1 MSAASPKSWKTPH
14 DEVVHLRDLLE
25 RANTAYYC
33 DADPFMADSEYDG
46 LLQRLADLEAAH
58 PELADATSPTKR
70 VGGAAIDGF
79 TSVRHARPMQS
90 IDNTYDL
97 DGLRAWAARCEKS
110 LGRSSPL
117 VADPKVDGVAISLRY
132 ENGVLV
138 QAATRG
144 DGSVGDD
151 VTSNIRAV
159 RAVPLR
165 LCTTAR
171 GSAARSTVPKVPEV
185 LEVRGEIYMPLAEFA
200 RINAERA
207 ARNEPE
213 LANARNAT
221 AGTLK
226 SLDPAV
232 TAARRLSF
240 VAHGRGEQRGGEAF
254 TSFSAFIAALR
265 AWGVPTNRES
275 RACTGLQD
283 AEDAINAFERRRE
296 TLPYAVDGMV
306 VRVDS
311 FADQEALG
319 STEKCPR
326 WIIAFK
332 YQAERATTRLL
343 RVDWQVGK
351 GGTIT
356 PRAAMEPVWIA
367 GSTVRHATLHNIEEI
382 TRKDIRMGDLVEVEK
397 AGEVIPQVIAPVVS
411 ARTGSER
418 PIQAP
423 THCPSC
429 GSMVER
435 EGPKVFCVNPACP
448 AQFRERVKW
457 FVARDQMAIDGL
469 GERLIDQ
476 LIDAGIVRGFAD
488 LFRLDPSAVAAL
500 TSEAQLASGKK
511 SQRKVGDKTAR
522 AIVAMAEE
530 AKGRGLAR
538 LLGSMGIRLLGT
550 TAAKTL
556 ARAYPDLAA
565 LQAASAADLEAL
577 PDIGE
582 RTAEI
587 FVQSFNSPLLRTAF
601 DDLAAA
607 GVDLASREFASA
619 EAGADGSAGGGSLR
633 GKTVVLTG
641 TLVGHD
647 RRTLT
652 ETLEARGAKVTGS
665 VSRKT
670 DVLIAGNEAGSKL
683 DKARELGVEVWDE
696 ARLHRELAE

>member
-1 MSAASPKSWKTPH
+1 MSAASSQSWNNPQ
-14 DEVVHLRDLLE
+14 DEVAHLRDLLE

-33 DADPFMADSEYDG
+33 DADPFMADSEYDQ

-58 PELADATSPTKR
+58 PELADVSSPTRR

-79 TSVRHARPMQS
+79 SSVRHARPMQS

-97 DGLRAWAARCEKS
+97 DGLRAWAARCEKF
-110 LGRSSPL
+110 LGRASSL
-117 VADPKVDGVAISLRY
+117 LADPKVDGVAISLRY
-132 ENGVLV
+132 ESGVLV

-144 DGSVGDD
+144 DGAVGDD

-165 LCTTAR
+165 LRTTAQ
-171 GSAARSTVPKVPEV
+171 GSATRLEVPEV
-185 LEVRGEIYMPLAEFA
+185 LEVRGEIYMPLAEFQ
-200 RINAERA
+200 RINAERS

-240 VAHGRGEQRGGEAF
+240 VAHGRGEQRGGREF
-254 TSFSAFIAALR
+254 TTFSAFIAALR
-265 AWGVPTNRES
+265 AWGIPTNSES
-275 RACTGLQD
+275 RACARVTD
-283 AEDAINAFERRRE
+283 AEEAIASFERRRE

-332 YQAERATTRLL
+332 YQAERATTRLV

-356 PRAAMEPVWIA
+356 PRAAMEPIWIA
-367 GSTVRHATLHNIEEI
+367 GSTVRHATLHNIDEI
-382 TRKDIRMGDLVEVEK
+382 TRKDIRLGDLVEVEK

-411 ARTGSER
+411 ARTGGEQ
-418 PIQAP
+418 PIHAP
-423 THCPSC
+423 TKCPSC
-429 GSMVER
+429 SSMLER

-457 FVARDQMAIDGL
+457 FVGRDQMAIDGL

-488 LFRLDPSAVAAL
+488 LFRLDASAVAVL
-500 TSEAQLASGKK
+500 TSEAQLASGKT
-511 SQRKVGDKTAR
+511 SQRKLGDKTAQS
-522 AIVAMAEE
+522 IVATAAE

-538 LLGSMGIRLLGT
+538 LLGSMGIRLLGV

-556 ARAYPDLAA
+556 ARAYPDLAS

-577 PDIGE
+577 PDIGA

-587 FVQSFNSPLLRTAF
+587 FVQNLNSPLVRAAF

-607 GVDLASREFASA
+607 GVDLTSRDFAAAAAGAAESNGASA
-619 EAGADGSAGGGSLR
+619 LR

-641 TLVGHD
+641 TFAGHD

-652 ETLEARGAKVTGS
+652 EMLEGRGAKVTGS

-670 DVLIAGNEAGSKL
+670 DLLIAGSEAGSKL
-683 DKARELGVEVWDE
+683 DKALELGVEVWDE
-696 ARLHRELAE
+696 ARIDRELAE

>member
-1 MSAASPKSWKTPH
+1 MSAASSKSWDTPH
-14 DEVVHLRDLLE
+14 DEVVHLRDLLD

-33 DADPFMADSEYDG
+33 DADPIMADSEYDR
-46 LLQRLADLEAAH
+46 LLKRLADLEEAH
-58 PELADATSPTKR
+58 PELADPASPTRR
-70 VGGAAIDGF
+70 VGGAPIDSF

-97 DGLRAWAARCEKS
+97 EGLRAWAARCEKQ
-110 LGRSSPL
+110 LDRAPAFF
-117 VADPKVDGVAISLRY
+117 ADPKIDGIAISLRY
-132 ENGVLV
+132 ERGMLV

-165 LCTTAR
+165 LR
-171 GSAARSTVPKVPEV
+171 SGARSSVALPDV
-185 LEVRGEIYMPLAEFA
+185 LEVRGEIYMPLAEFE
-200 RINAERA
+200 RINAERR
-207 ARNEPE
+207 AREEPE

-232 TAARRLSF
+232 TAARRLAF
-240 VAHGRGEQRGGEAF
+240 MAHGRGEQQGGEAF
-254 TSFSAFIAALR
+254 GSFSAYLSALR
-265 AWGVPTNRES
+265 AWGIPTNSEGRVCP
-275 RACTGLQD
+275 RVQD
-283 AEDAINAFERRRE
+283 AEDAIAAFERRRAG
-296 TLPYAVDGMV
+296 LPYAVDGMV

-311 FADQEALG
+311 LTDQDALG
-319 STEKCPR
+319 STEKSPR

-332 YQAERATTRLL
+332 YQAERATTRLV

-382 TRKDIRMGDLVEVEK
+382 TRKDIRLGDLVEVEK
-397 AGEVIPQVIAPVVS
+397 AGEVIPQVIAPVLA
-411 ARTGSER
+411 ARTGREK
-418 PIQAP
+418 PIEAP

-429 GSMVER
+429 GSVLER
-435 EGPKVFCVNPACP
+435 EGPKVFCVNPSCP

-457 FVARDQMAIDGL
+457 FVGRDQMAIDGL

-488 LFRLDPSAVAAL
+488 LFRLDASAVAAL
-500 TSEAQLASGKK
+500 TSEAQLASGKR
-511 SQRKVGDKTAR
+511 SMRKVGDKTAQ
-522 AIVAMAEE
+522 AIVATADE

-538 LLGSMGIRLLGT
+538 LLASMGIRLLGV

-565 LQAASAADLEAL
+565 LQNASAADLEAL

-587 FVQSFNSPLLRTAF
+587 FVHSLASPQLRSAF
-601 DDLAAA
+601 EDLAAA
-607 GVDLASREFASA
+607 GVLMKSHEF
-619 EAGADGSAGGGSLR
+619 EAGSAAHPDSGAISAFH

-641 TLVGHD
+641 TLAHHD
-647 RRTLT
+647 RRALT
-652 ETLEARGAKVTGS
+652 EMLEARGAKVTGS

-670 DVLIAGNEAGSKL
+670 DLVIAGSEAGSKL
-683 DKARELGVEVWDE
+683 DKARELGIEVWDE
-696 ARLHRELAE
+696 ARLENELAAKGKG